1 MKFQRKRRERV
12 DITLISM
19 IDVLFVLL
27 LFFMVST
34 TFNRHT
40 EVKIKLPEASGEE
53 AESNPKSVNLTIDKT
68 GAYSLVSGN
77 DGQPRPPLPD
87 KSRETLVRELSRL
100 SPEEKD
106 LPFIISA
113 DAKTPHQSV
122 MTVLDVA
129 GQMGFNHITF
139 ATQEPE
145 GAEEPQESG
154 E

>member
-40 EVKIKLPEASGEE
+40 EVKIKLPQASGEE
-53 AESNPKSVNLTIDKT
+53 VESNPNSVNVTIDEK
-68 GAYSLVSGN
+68 GVYFLMAGN
-77 DGQPRPPLPD
+77 DAQSRRLPD
-87 KSRETLVRELSRL
+87 QNRETLARELSRF
-100 SPEEKD
+100 SAEEKD

-113 DAKTPHQSV
+113 DAKTPHQAV

-129 GQMGFNHITF
+129 GQVGFNHITF

-145 GAEEPQESG
+145 GTDEADR
-154 E
+154 

>member
-1 MKFQRKRRERV
+1 MRFQRKRREKV

-40 EVKIKLPEASGEE
+40 EVKIKLPQASGDE
-53 AESNPKSVNLTIDKT
+53 ADNHPKSVNVTIDAK
-68 GAYSLVSGN
+68 GVYFLMGSN
-77 DGQPRPPLPD
+77 DSQSRRLPD
-87 KSRETLVRELSRL
+87 QNRETLVRELSRL
-100 SPEEKD
+100 GEEDKS

-113 DAKTPHQSV
+113 DAKTPHQAV

-129 GQMGFNHITF
+129 GQSGFNHITF

-145 GAEEPQESG
+145 KTQE
-154 E
+154 

>member
-40 EVKIKLPEASGEE
+40 EVKIKLPEASG
-53 AESNPKSVNLTIDKT
+53 AEVENHPKSVAVTIDSK
-68 GAYSLVSGN
+68 GVYFVMGN
-77 DGQPRPPLPD
+77 NEQSRRLPD
-87 KSRETLVRELSRL
+87 QNRETLTREITRL
-100 SPEEKD
+100 AAQGKD
-106 LPFIISA
+106 IPFIISA

-129 GQMGFNHITF
+129 GQVGFSHITF
-139 ATQEPE
+139 ATQEPKT
-145 GAEEPQESG
+145 EE
-154 E
+154 

>member
-1 MKFQRKRRERV
+1 MKFQRKRREKV

-40 EVKIKLPEASGEE
+40 EVKIKLPQANSAE
-53 AESNPKSVNLTIDKT
+53 AESYPKSVTMTIDT
-68 GAYSLVSGN
+68 NGDYFLLAN
-77 DGQPRPPLPD
+77 DERSRKLPD
-87 KSRETLVRELSRL
+87 QNRATLERELERL
-100 SPEEKD
+100 PTESKS

-129 GQMGFNHITF
+129 GQAGFNHITF
-139 ATQEPE
+139 ATQ
-145 GAEEPQESG
+145 AAATEE
-154 E
+154 